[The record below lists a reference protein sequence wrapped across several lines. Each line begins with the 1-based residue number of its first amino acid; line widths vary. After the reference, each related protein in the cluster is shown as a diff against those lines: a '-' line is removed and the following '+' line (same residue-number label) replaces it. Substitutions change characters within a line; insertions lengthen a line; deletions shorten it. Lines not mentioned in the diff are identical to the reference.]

1 MCELMIR
8 QSELWNSDLKDC
20 CNFICDYRIN
30 FCIIK
35 KHLTQNRKSFNQ
47 FWGLLT
53 RKINIIPIKGLKE
66 FHCPTGSSSPS

>member
-1 MCELMIR
+1 MRELTIR
-8 QSELWNSDLKDC
+8 QSEHSISDLKDC
-20 CNFICDYRIN
+20 FNLICDYRIH

-53 RKINIIPIKGLKE
+53 RKINIIPIKGLK
-66 FHCPTGSSSPS
+66 